1 MYRYVALAR
10 AVDER
15 MWILNRA
22 GRIPFVISGQ
32 GHEGAQVGM
41 AWAFERGHDWI
52 APFYR
57 SIATCLTFGMTPRD
71 IMTAQYATASDP
83 SSGGR
88 QMPGHYG
95 SREHNLVSVSSPVAT
110 QLLHAVGIA
119 LAAKIRKTGQV
130 AMASMGEGSSNQGDV
145 HEGLNFAA
153 IHKLPFIFVVENNGY
168 AISVPAAM
176 QVSVANVADRASGYG
191 MPGVVV
197 DGSDVLAC
205 YVAARD
211 AVARARA
218 GDGPTLIEAKVTRL
232 TAHSSDD
239 QQTKYRAAEEL
250 AAEREL
256 DALPLF
262 RTRLRDAGV
271 LTDEI
276 EERAA
281 RGDRGGRRGRHR
293 LRRGRGRSGSC
304 DGDAPRLR
312 RRSRGGRLMPLRTF
326 IDAIRE
332 TLVDEMRRDPSMI
345 VLGEDVGKKGGVF
358 LATDGLWAEFG
369 DDRVIDTPLTESMI
383 VGASIGAAVNGLRP
397 GRRDPVRRL
406 HLPGLQPDRVRGGA
420 HALPLEQRLR
430 RADDDPGPVR
440 RRRPRGALSLAV
452 ASRRS
457 SPTSRGSRSSS
468 RRPRT
473 TRAACCAP
481 RSATTTRSSSS
492 STRRCTARSAATSP
506 TRTTSCRWAA
516 AKVTHPGSQVTVV
529 AYGLMAHYALEAA
542 DRVAEEGISVEVI
555 DLRTLRPL
563 DRDTL
568 LDSVRKTG
576 KCLDRLRGQQVRR
589 VRRGGGGHRR
599 RGGVRLPRW
608 PGDPGRRARGAGRAV
623 QPRPRGLVHGQPG
636 EDRRRHPQAGRVLTR
651 GRSFRADQG
660 RQAPPSTR
668 VPSSTINATASS
680 RVIRRPRS

>member
-1 MYRYVALAR
+1 MAVTEQGDSQLGAEFGLSDADLLGMYRYVALAR

-57 SIATCLTFGMTPRD
+57 SIATCLTFGMTARD

-191 MPGVVV
+191 IPGIVV

-256 DALPLF
+256 DALPRF
-262 RTRLRDAGV
+262 RTRLVDAGV

-276 EERAA
+276 EAQLRTEIATA
-281 RGDRGGRRGRHR
+281 VEDATEYAEAEADPDPATAMRHVYA
-293 LRRGRGRSGSC
+293 
-304 DGDAPRLR
+304 GDAE
-312 RRSRGGRLMPLRTF
+312 
-326 IDAIRE
+326 A
-332 TLVDEMRRDPSMI
+332 
-345 VLGEDVGKKGGVF
+345 
-358 LATDGLWAEFG
+358 
-369 DDRVIDTPLTESMI
+369 
-383 VGASIGAAVNGLRP
+383 P
-397 GRRDPVRRL
+397 G
-406 HLPGLQPDRVRGGA
+406 
-420 HALPLEQRLR
+420 
-430 RADDDPGPVR
+430 
-440 RRRPRGALSLAV
+440 
-452 ASRRS
+452 
-457 SPTSRGSRSSS
+457 
-468 RRPRT
+468 
-473 TRAACCAP
+473 
-481 RSATTTRSSSS
+481 
-492 STRRCTARSAATSP
+492 
-506 TRTTSCRWAA
+506 
-516 AKVTHPGSQVTVV
+516 
-529 AYGLMAHYALEAA
+529 
-542 DRVAEEGISVEVI
+542 
-555 DLRTLRPL
+555 
-563 DRDTL
+563 
-568 LDSVRKTG
+568 
-576 KCLDRLRGQQVRR
+576 
-589 VRRGGGGHRR
+589 
-599 RGGVRLPRW
+599 
-608 PGDPGRRARGAGRAV
+608 
-623 QPRPRGLVHGQPG
+623 
-636 EDRRRHPQAGRVLTR
+636 
-651 GRSFRADQG
+651 
-660 RQAPPSTR
+660 
-668 VPSSTINATASS
+668 
-680 RVIRRPRS
+680 